1 MILVCLIAI
10 AVYSLALPE
19 SARASLAG
27 VRPVFVAEFITF
39 EAFAFS
45 WLVKGERLR
54 LLNDLD

>member
-1 MILVCLIAI
+1 MIAI

-27 VRPVFVAEFITF
+27 VRPVFVAEFIAF